1 MNKILI
7 LQSNYIPWK
16 GYFDLIETSDIFVIY
31 DDMQYTKGDW
41 RNRNMI
47 KTDKGLK
54 WLTIP
59 VEKTSLSQKINETK
73 VVQNKW
79 NNSHWETLKQNYKH
93 AKNFVDVKDF
103 VEDLYANAT
112 QEYLT
117 DVNIYF
123 MDHLCRFLDIDFNIK
138 SSKEFYLV
146 ENRTQRLVD
155 ICTQLNGNEYIS
167 GPAAKAY
174 MEENIFNEAGINLH
188 YFDYSGYPEYSQLYP
203 PFEHGVTILDL
214 IFNEGTNAKNF
225 LKTKSLQK

>member
-16 GYFDLIETSDIFVIY
+16 GYFDLINASDVFVVY

-59 VEKTSLSQKINETK
+59 VEKISLHQKINETK
-73 VVQNKW
+73 VVSNKW
-79 NNSHWETLKQNYKH
+79 NLAHWETLKQNYKG
-93 AKNFVDVKDF
+93 AKCFAEVKDF
-103 VEDLYANAT
+103 VQSLYVNAT

-123 MDHLCRFLDIDFNIK
+123 LDKLCDFLDIDFNIR
-138 SSKEFYLV
+138 SSKEFNLV
-146 ENRTQRLVD
+146 EDRTQRLVD
-155 ICTQLNGNEYIS
+155 ICKNLNGNEYIS
-167 GPAAKAY
+167 GPAARVY
-174 MEENIFNEAGINLH
+174 MNEDLFKEADINVH
-188 YFDYSGYPEYSQLYP
+188 FFDYSGYPEYAQLHS

-214 IFNEGTNAKNF
+214 IFNEGANAKNF